1 MRQINHT
8 FSFFGGVRVTFDSGT
23 WWLVVL
29 LLGFATGALIYL
41 IKRSLF
47 GRVDKLDEAVKRLD
61 ETTVKKPT
69 YQKDKDTLT
78 GDIVRIERDY
88 TPRSVHDKSYD
99 ELRAD
104 IKTIMQTYL
113 TKDDFIREFSKVDR
127 KIDMILD
134 RAMKQGGKEA

>member
-8 FSFFGGVRVTFDSGT
+8 FSFSGGVRVTFDNGT

-41 IKRSLF
+41 LKRSLF
-47 GRVDKLDEAVKRLD
+47 GRVDRLDESVKRLD
-61 ETTVKKPT
+61 ETTVKKEP
-69 YQKDKDTLT
+69 YEKDKDKLAS
-78 GDIVRIERDY
+78 DIERIERDY
-88 TPRSVHDKSYD
+88 TPRSVHEKSYD

-134 RAMKQGGKEA
+134 HEMKQGGKTS

>member
-1 MRQINHT
+1 M
-8 FSFFGGVRVTFDSGT
+8 TFDNGT
-23 WWLVVL
+23 WWLAL
-29 LLGFATGALIYL
+29 TILGLVASGLTYL
-41 IKRSLF
+41 VKRTVF
-47 GRVDKLDEAVKRLD
+47 GRVDKLDESVKKLD
-61 ETTVKKPT
+61 ETTVKKEP
-69 YQKDKDTLT
+69 YEKDKDKLAS
-78 GDIVRIERDY
+78 DIERIERDY

-134 RAMKQGGKEA
+134 HEMKQGGKAT